1 MRRTLVLVAALAGC
15 AGPPLQSD
23 WELAHISQLARE
35 DAVPPPRYP
44 RESDLIALDVAGAS
58 GFRFYV
64 DGATLS
70 VRGDHIVRYVLVG
83 RSPAGVDN
91 VTFEGMRCATGE
103 FRIYA
108 VGRADGGWSGE
119 TGPWRNVA
127 DSTADPARAAL
138 ARNYFCA
145 DGISV
150 SSAAEAVAAL
160 RQPRR
165 FHPGD

>member
-1 MRRTLVLVAALAGC
+1 MVVLVAVLAGC
-15 AGPPLQSD
+15 ASPPLQSD
-23 WELAHISQLARE
+23 WERAHLSELARE
-35 DAVPPPRYP
+35 DIVPPPRYP
-44 RESDLIALDVAGAS
+44 READLIPFEVPGAS

-83 RSPAGVDN
+83 RSPGGADN

-108 VGRADGGWSGE
+108 VGHGDGRWSGE
-119 TGPWRNVA
+119 PGRWRQVP
-127 DSTADPARAAL
+127 DSLLDPARHAL
-138 ARNYFCA
+138 ERDYFCA

-150 SSAAEAVAAL
+150 SNAGEAVAAL
-160 RQPRR
+160 RRPSR
-165 FHPGD
+165 HGVSD